1 MAEVYFNV
9 QRKLEVGEGTV
20 DVEDDG
26 EDGAVRNG

>member
-9 QRKLEVGEGTV
+9 QRKLEVGEGKV

-26 EDGAVRNG
+26 ADGAVWDG